1 MALHRFFFLFSLTL
15 LTTTTLSLSLSTVYD
30 LLPKYGL
37 PSGLLPD
44 SVTNFTLSDD
54 GRFVVRLARSCSIE
68 FDYLVRYEKT
78 VSGRI
83 SYGSITEL
91 EGIQVKRLFIWLD
104 VDEIKVD
111 LPPTDSIYFK
121 VGFIN
126 KKLGIDQFKT
136 VHSCGGSGSCG
147 GSWKSFLQ
155 LPGMMNEAEMLI
167 TERMYQSHGTIQFAP
182 EGEKV
187 LIFVLFGVMVGAL
200 FVVNSSVMDS
210 CLCLDAHT
218 RSKKKILGS
227 TRKLELGSS
236 FTGSGIVFRL
246 SSKRVPRIAN
256 RRSKRKLLIVS
267 EDVAGNYDDT
277 FGDVKTQLI
286 NYFTYK
292 AVRTVLHQLYEMNPP
307 RYTWFYNYVV
317 SNRPTDGKRF
327 LRKLGKENQELA
339 ERVMITRLHLY
350 GKWIKKCDHGK
361 IYQDISDEN
370 LALMRERL
378 METVIWPS
386 DDSSSEVI
394 G

>member
-1 MALHRFFFLFSLTL
+1 DFDWLVFNGHFPSYTPNSC
-15 LTTTTLSLSLSTVYD
+15 SLSLFCSVSLFCSWSDSHHRSTYCVLDFLEFAFPSQSFD
-30 LLPKYGL
+30 L
-37 PSGLLPD
+37 
-44 SVTNFTLSDD
+44 F
-54 GRFVVRLARSCSIE
+54 
-68 FDYLVRYEKT
+68 
-78 VSGRI
+78 
-83 SYGSITEL
+83 
-91 EGIQVKRLFIWLD
+91 
-104 VDEIKVD
+104 
-111 LPPTDSIYFK
+111 
-121 VGFIN
+121 
-126 KKLGIDQFKT
+126 
-136 VHSCGGSGSCG
+136 
-147 GSWKSFLQ
+147 
-155 LPGMMNEAEMLI
+155 
-167 TERMYQSHGTIQFAP
+167 
-182 EGEKV
+182 
-187 LIFVLFGVMVGAL
+187 LFGVMVGAL
-200 FVVNSSVMDS
+200 FVVGSSVMDS
-210 CLCLDAHT
+210 CLCKDAHT

-227 TRKLELGSS
+227 ARKLELGSS
-236 FTGSGIVFRL
+236 FAGSGIVFRL

-256 RRSKRKLLIVS
+256 PRSKRKLLIVN

-386 DDSSSEVI
+386 DDSSSELI

>member
-1 MALHRFFFLFSLTL
+1 MALHRFSFSTLFLLSLTL
-15 LTTTTLSLSLSTVYD
+15 LTTTTLSLSTVYD

-54 GRFVVRLARSCSIE
+54 GWFVVCLARSCEIE
-68 FDYLVRYEKT
+68 FDYRVRYDRT

-136 VHSCGGSGSCG
+136 VHSCGVSGC
-147 GSWKSFLQ
+147 SWKSFLQ
-155 LPGMMNEAEMLI
+155 
-167 TERMYQSHGTIQFAP
+167 
-182 EGEKV
+182 
-187 LIFVLFGVMVGAL
+187 
-200 FVVNSSVMDS
+200 
-210 CLCLDAHT
+210 DAHT

-227 TRKLELGSS
+227 ARKLELGSS
-236 FTGSGIVFRL
+236 FAGSGIVFRL

-386 DDSSSEVI
+386 DDSSSELI